1 MWKKK
6 KVTII
11 GRNCH
16 NDVTGIRKCT
26 GFVYTPRGAANRRS
40 LLSLAGSTWQVDSVS
55 RSLDPLPHLHRGV
68 EGLDCRLSFLP
79 TGNPL
84 LNATW
89 SRGENS
95 NSWWKERG
103 FLLLLLLLLFEG
115 AIECVSRGID
125 SRLFRVQRRMWSCY
139 SWYGTRGGSVWFWA
153 FRILQSDGKVEWL
166 VGESGSIDDHEKF
179 GNFFFFFWFRKSGTN
194 LKQVLYQWVSI
205 WLMST
210 PRDFEKFGNFLI
222 LFCLEKVG

>member
-55 RSLDPLPHLHRGV
+55 RSLDPLPRLHRGV

-139 SWYGTRGGSVWFWA
+139 SWYERGE
-153 FRILQSDGKVEWL
+153 RLILGFSNFTKWWNWIWMI
-166 VGESGSIDDHEKF
+166 SWWKWIDRWSRKIWK
-179 GNFFFFFWFRKSGTN
+179 FFFFFWFRKSGTN

-210 PRDFEKFGNFLI
+210 LVISKN
-222 LFCLEKVG
+222 LEIS